1 MAEKRTAYHARGVA
15 ATVTGVTTPQ
25 LTTIDCEYITP
36 GLAAAYLRVQ
46 GDEAAFI
53 ENNTTHAVPRLL
65 AALAAQRLDPAQVRY
80 VIVTHVHLDHAGG
93 SSALMRACPNATLLA
108 HPRAARH
115 LIDPSKLVASAR
127 VVYGAERFDELYGA
141 IEPIDAARVRSL
153 DDGAEVALGDATL
166 RFWHTR
172 GHANHHFVVHDEA
185 RDTVYTGDAFGLVY
199 PSLQRAGRF
208 AFPSTSPTDF
218 DAEAALA
225 SLDRILALG
234 SRSACLTHFGE
245 VDDLQAIAEQLR
257 AWLRLS
263 GALVSEAV
271 GRSDA
276 ETYIRARL
284 EEALLRAAA
293 DIGLVLDAT
302 DRALIA
308 FDLALNAQGLAFVA
322 GKATKSA

>member
-1 MAEKRTAYHARGVA
+1 MAKKRTAYHARGVV

-65 AALAAQRLDPAQVRY
+65 AALADQRLDPAQVRY

-115 LIDPSKLVASAR
+115 LIDPAKLVASAR
-127 VVYGAERFDELYGA
+127 VVYGAERFDALYGA

-153 DDGAEVALGDATL
+153 DDGAGVALGDATL

-172 GHANHHFVVHDEA
+172 GHANHHFIVHDQA

-225 SLDRILALG
+225 TLDRVLALG
-234 SRSACLTHFGE
+234 TRSACLTHFGE
-245 VDDLQAIAEQLR
+245 VDDLPVIAEQLR

-263 GALVSEAV
+263 ATLVDEAV
-271 GRSDA
+271 GRTDA
-276 ETYIRARL
+276 EAYIRARL

-293 DIGLVLDAT
+293 DIGLVLDAA
-302 DRALIA
+302 DRELIA